1 MTVLVG
7 GFAHVCVEA
16 VITDAHR
23 EVASAG
29 LPFLNLLDAAALVS
43 LPHGERPAT
52 RCAKAVLFDL
62 ATGSMAISRSEVK
75 MEIEPKPLAVSLSAL
90 VKLMQPEG

>member
-1 MTVLVG
+1 MPP
-7 GFAHVCVEA
+7 H
-16 VITDAHR
+16 
-23 EVASAG
+23 S
-29 LPFLNLLDAAALVS
+29 VS

-62 ATGSMAISRSEVK
+62 ATGSMVFSRSEVK